1 DQLREVTRAKDD
13 AEKRAEMAAAASTV
27 PGERV
32 EEGREY
38 ETVAELKTQ
47 LEKKQAENE
56 SIASR
61 LNELAQRY
69 RALQQED
76 EARKAEYNSAAAEQV
91 AVMERQLAAS
101 DEKTVDLARRC
112 EVAEAGHERIEGSL
126 KIALS
131 RVVDLDSSATSATA
145 SVAAVEKELRA
156 AREEL
161 REAKDE
167 RDETSTKLEAK
178 SAEFQNNLGKAKDLA
193 DRYRTLQA
201 LAEGSASELA
211 DALQREEQ
219 HLAEASAMREE
230 LARAAEQCTAATAAA
245 VAVREKAEARI
256 DELAEQLAAVRWG
269 ASEKVG
275 ALEEKLRRATE
286 EEHGALE
293 GKLAE
298 AKAEAENVRTHGE
311 EKTRGMLEEQARR
324 AEHAMTVAIKDA
336 VDKARADEAA
346 RFLVEVKQLSSEH
359 TE

>member
-1 DQLREVTRAKDD
+1 MEELGAHRVATSPEGDDDGGEGDSGPGRDEGAANPDFGATIAALQDQLREVTRAKDD

-178 SAEFQNNLGKAKDLA
+178 SAEFQNNVRRVFYVDFFCRESNMSVVQPRCTSSKA
-193 DRYRTLQA
+193 
-201 LAEGSASELA
+201 
-211 DALQREEQ
+211 
-219 HLAEASAMREE
+219 
-230 LARAAEQCTAATAAA
+230 
-245 VAVREKAEARI
+245 V
-256 DELAEQLAAVRWG
+256 
-269 ASEKVG
+269 
-275 ALEEKLRRATE
+275 
-286 EEHGALE
+286 
-293 GKLAE
+293 
-298 AKAEAENVRTHGE
+298 
-311 EKTRGMLEEQARR
+311 
-324 AEHAMTVAIKDA
+324 
-336 VDKARADEAA
+336 
-346 RFLVEVKQLSSEH
+346 
-359 TE
+359 